1 MYLASTYS
9 YVHIYLGTLSTTK
22 KTIPDT
28 STVFNNTGF
37 LDTSNA
43 NSQHETSFKDDC
55 KLQCHWLKSHH
66 KNNKL
71 IYYIIM

>member
-1 MYLASTYS
+1 MVTLIIILMYLASTNS
-9 YVHIYLGTLSTTK
+9 YVHICLGTLSTTK
-22 KTIPDT
+22 KAMPDT

-55 KLQCHWLKSHH
+55 KLQCH
-66 KNNKL
+66 
-71 IYYIIM
+71 